1 MLGDISMDGVESTLA
16 NSEFKESVRVKVSQ
30 KSYRLIPSH
39 FPPIQLFEG
48 LLEADELEAAYA
60 LESMT
65 NDQLREQVGD
75 IYLVDAEDRMV
86 GPGTSAIMAAFTHSG
101 IASRFTA
108 GTYGVYYAGLSL
120 EGALAEAKHS
130 RARFLSDTNEEELV
144 LTMRCYVCD
153 VNAELVDLSVDLDCH
168 QEEWA
173 IPQSKGKLLRDK
185 NELGVLYRSL
195 RREGGENIAIFR
207 PPALIPPANQTKHF
221 NFHWNG
227 QEITHAV
234 EIKVAK

>member
-1 MLGDISMDGVESTLA
+1 MVGVVSTLV
-16 NSEFKESVRVKVSQ
+16 NSKIKESARIKVSQ

-48 LLEADELEAAYA
+48 LLDSDELEAAYM

-65 NDQLREQVGD
+65 NDRLREQVGD
-75 IYLVDAEDRMV
+75 IYLVEAQDRMV

-101 IASRFTA
+101 IASRFTT
-108 GTYGVYYAGLSL
+108 GSYGVYYAGLSL
-120 EGALAEAKHS
+120 EGALAESKHS
-130 RARFLSDTNEEELV
+130 RARFLRDTDEEEMV

-153 VNAELVDLSVDLDCH
+153 VNADLVDLRADKQCH
-168 QEEWA
+168 QEDWV
-173 IPQSKGKLLRDK
+173 IPQSKGKRLRDDD
-185 NELGVLYRSL
+185 ELGVLYRSL
-195 RREGGENIAIFR
+195 RCEGGENIAIFR
-207 PPALIPPANQTKHF
+207 PPALIPPAHQAKHF

-234 EIKVAK
+234 EIKIV